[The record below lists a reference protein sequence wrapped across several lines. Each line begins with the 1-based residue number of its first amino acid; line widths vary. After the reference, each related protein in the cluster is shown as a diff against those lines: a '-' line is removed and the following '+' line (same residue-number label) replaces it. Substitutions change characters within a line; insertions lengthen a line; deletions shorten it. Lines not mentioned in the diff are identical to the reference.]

1 MQDKSH
7 TFLLMK
13 HKIIFITSLVSPFFY
28 MIILDVINLEVLFP
42 LGLISFGIAFWASE
56 KMFNQEVLLIKENR
70 I

>member
-1 MQDKSH
+1 MQDKSPP
-7 TFLLMK
+7 FLLMK
-13 HKIIFITSLVSPFFY
+13 HKIIFILCLVSPFFY
-28 MIILDVINLEVLFP
+28 MIILDAINLEVLFP